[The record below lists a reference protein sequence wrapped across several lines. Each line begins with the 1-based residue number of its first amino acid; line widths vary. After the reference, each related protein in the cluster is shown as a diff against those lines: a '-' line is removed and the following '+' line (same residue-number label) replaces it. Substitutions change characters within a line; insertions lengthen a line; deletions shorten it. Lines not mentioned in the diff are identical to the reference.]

1 MASEG
6 LLCGMPVHW
15 ATMADDRHAWVS
27 RIEHLTSLQEQY
39 SRANAAV
46 SHEYIGDVL
55 DRAEKILAA
64 YSTART
70 PSIRMMMIDEYN
82 VAWLEYL
89 TRHLRN

>member
-27 RIEHLTSLQEQY
+27 RIERLTALQEQC
-39 SRANAAV
+39 SKANAAV
-46 SHEYIGDVL
+46 AHEYISDVL
-55 DRAEKILAA
+55 DRAEKLLTA
-64 YSTART
+64 YSTAT
-70 PSIRMMMIDEYN
+70 MPAIRMMLIDEYN
-82 VAWLEYL
+82 LAWLEYL